1 MPGQVR
7 LARLLR
13 RREVPIL
20 LRLLAG
26 GPVAV
31 YDAKGAQLAGPV
43 LADEPVPVLRA
54 DGSTL
59 GAVAGPAA
67 NAAATALSTLA
78 DLDQERREL
87 ADEVLDM
94 YREVNLLYALGEVL
108 ATAEDRPDLARRTLR
123 EATRLVDAD
132 AAAIVV
138 DVGRPTLEASTQRSG
153 DGSEALLQPP
163 EDLTRLRIEQ
173 DDTGAL
179 LVAPLAFRDTQRGAL
194 FLRRR
199 FGTFSA
205 GDLKLIG
212 AVAAQCAG
220 VLERVLDEE
229 ARARAA
235 ADREAALQ
243 RQIQQLRIE
252 LDHERQ
258 SEQVERITE
267 TDYFGGLRAQ
277 AADLRRIIADGPG

>member
-1 MPGQVR
+1 M
-7 LARLLR
+7 
-13 RREVPIL
+13 
-20 LRLLAG
+20 
-26 GPVAV
+26 AV

-153 DGSEALLQPP
+153 DGREALLQPP